1 MGHMD
6 ESSGHDVML
15 LLKAG
20 ADKRGSK
27 LLLQDPLNIEYLTL
41 FFFFFFDESMSRLRG
56 ASASFPLYNWSE
68 RPGDAE
74 KREAD

>member
-27 LLLQDPLNIEYLTL
+27 LLLQDPLNIEYT
-41 FFFFFFDESMSRLRG
+41 FFDESMSRLRG

-74 KREAD
+74 KR

>member
-41 FFFFFFDESMSRLRG
+41 FF
-56 ASASFPLYNWSE
+56 
-68 RPGDAE
+68 
-74 KREAD
+74 